1 MVVNMNLNEA
11 IDLLDV
17 ASDFNFESSEK
28 KPNISIYDNQN
39 EGFVLFVKA
48 NLVNEKYRDYLKE
61 IVESRRLGMRE
72 SEGYLI
78 IYGP

>member
-1 MVVNMNLNEA
+1 MAVNMNLNEA

-17 ASDFNFESSEK
+17 ASNFNFEPLEE

-39 EGFVLFVKA
+39 EGFVLYVKA
-48 NLVNEKYRDYLKE
+48 NLVNEEYRNYLKR
-61 IVESRRLGMRE
+61 IVESRKLGMRE

-78 IYGP
+78 IYGL